1 MGYQEIWQLEQ
12 AFDSQIFPG
21 KQVGRT
27 PQKQIDAGHKWAQA
41 VWDQATQEGALTYSK
56 EIIEQGLALSQEAV
70 YLCGVERSGTTLLRN
85 LLDNHSQLSV
95 LPSEGTYYTHI
106 TNKMKAIPAIDRK
119 AYLCQEWLWRLV
131 TSDHQPPFWLLGR
144 SSETTSAYVDFA
156 RAFISWWEQAEKHL
170 EQISAW
176 PSLVVQLAWA
186 HSCQQISGSS
196 AAKLWVDKTPRNEMY
211 LQEIWQSLPKAKV
224 IYIARNPVAIINSRK
239 RMDAFAGTPTKHFI
253 KQLRQSLQT
262 MLRMQESADS
272 RLLVLRYED
281 LVAKPTETMQ
291 TIANFIGINYEAGL
305 LVPTI
310 KGQVTNSNSSF
321 ATAEQAGS
329 ILLEKSKQENM
340 ALTQAELALLYA
352 SVGKQALAFG
362 YEMPSM
368 SGLQAFWIRLKNGL
382 L

>member
-27 PQKQIDAGHKWAQA
+27 PQAQIDAGHKWAQS
-41 VWDQATQEGALTYSK
+41 VWDQATQEGALSYSK
-56 EIIEQGLALSQEAV
+56 ETIEQGLALSQEAV

-95 LPSEGTYYTHI
+95 LPSEGTYFTHI
-106 TNKMKAIPAIDRK
+106 TKKMNAMSALDRK

-144 SSETTSAYVDFA
+144 STEAASPYVDFA
-156 RAFISWWEQAEKHL
+156 RAFISWWEQAEQHL
-170 EQISAW
+170 QQISAW

-186 HSCQQISGSS
+186 QSCQQIIGDH
-196 AAKLWVDKTPRNEMY
+196 AAKLWVDKTPRNEMH
-211 LQEIWQSLPKAKV
+211 LLEIWQSLPKAKI
-224 IYIARNPVAIINSRK
+224 IYIARNPMAIINSRK

-253 KQLRQSLQT
+253 QQLRQSLQM
-262 MLRMQESADS
+262 MLPMIKTEDS
-272 RLLVLRYED
+272 RLLVLHYED

-291 TIANFIGINYEAGL
+291 TIATFLGINFEPGL

-321 ATAEQAGS
+321 AKAEQAGS

-340 ALTQAELALLYA
+340 ALTQAELTLLHA
-352 SVGKQALAFG
+352 SVGKEARAFG